1 MKGVYVSH
9 TNTQRGRATGMD
21 LVINVNGEQKTKFIA
36 SFGDS
41 KKVYDILREG
51 KLQAG
56 QGIDLKMTKVSRNG
70 QDFWNPSD
78 LVLME
83 AAPAGGSQSSS
94 GGGMGGF
101 PAPKSSDEGLRTQC
115 MNMAV
120 TMLTDKKGAT
130 PEAVLDMAATFYN
143 DIKAEVFGVSANFVP
158 DLDAIANDG
167 MNNDGNFPE

>member
-1 MKGVYVSH
+1 MQGIYVSH

-21 LVINVNGEQKTKFIA
+21 LIINVNGEQKTKFIA

-83 AAPAGGSQSSS
+83 AASAGTSQSSS
-94 GGGMGGF
+94 SSSGSF
-101 PAPKSSDEGLRTQC
+101 SAPKYSDEGLRTQC
-115 MNMAV
+115 MTMAV
-120 TMLTDKKGAT
+120 SMLADKKGAT

-158 DLDAIANDG
+158 DLDAIADG
-167 MNNDGNFPE
+167 GTNNDGNFPE